1 MFLDWLLTVASTIAS
16 TPAQS
21 GVQQRGTWCKC
32 EHSQT
37 HHSIRLLIIP
47 SYCPLIFNSSRVILI
62 SSTCRWACHSLLT
75 ASNVNQSTVDIIGL
89 DHTLDDHPTIMAE
102 SISLE
107 ETNAI
112 RIKAGLAPL
121 APQAAGPSDPNA
133 EVELDPDQVAE
144 ENYRV
149 VREKAAKE
157 KAEK

>member
-1 MFLDWLLTVASTIAS
+1 
-16 TPAQS
+16 
-21 GVQQRGTWCKC
+21 
-32 EHSQT
+32 
-37 HHSIRLLIIP
+37 
-47 SYCPLIFNSSRVILI
+47 
-62 SSTCRWACHSLLT
+62 
-75 ASNVNQSTVDIIGL
+75 
-89 DHTLDDHPTIMAE
+89 MAE

-112 RIKAGLAPL
+112 RIKAGLVPL